1 MPSRRPLVLFDWGDT
16 LMVIP
21 GMLNTP
27 NAHLECARRAFAEPL
42 AARLSAHGRP
52 IDAGQ
57 VVSAYAIAS
66 REEIERSQATAREH
80 AFEDRFART
89 LGLIDR
95 AGAVNGEGLTEFA
108 QALAAQ
114 VVGQAVLVEGAM
126 EAVQRLA
133 QRFRLGIVSN
143 YPMASVVRRS
153 LARFNLEDAFECIA
167 VSGSSGWLKPHPN
180 AFRAALDSLAL
191 DGAPAVFIG
200 DDLENDVRGGKR
212 MGMRT
217 IWYAPGRPT
226 PEEPDLDFH
235 AHSLGEIPAWCE
247 RNVH

>member
-27 NAHLECARRAFAEPL
+27 QAHLECTRRAFAEPL
-42 AARLSAHGRP
+42 AAKLAVHGRP
-52 IDAGQ
+52 VNADQ
-57 VVSAYAIAS
+57 VVNAYAAAS
-66 REEIERSQATAREH
+66 REQIEKSQATAREH

-89 LGLIDR
+89 LEMIDR
-95 AGAVNGEGLTEFA
+95 AGIVNGEELTEFA
-108 QALAAQ
+108 HALAAQ
-114 VVGQAVLVEGAM
+114 VVDQAVLVEGAV
-126 EAVQRLA
+126 EAVHRLA

-180 AFRAALDSLAL
+180 AFRAALDGFDL
-191 DGAPAVFIG
+191 DGVTPVFIG
-200 DDLENDVRGGKR
+200 DDLDNDVKGGKR

-226 PEEPDLDFH
+226 PDEPDLDFH
-235 AHSLGEIPAWCE
+235 AHSHGEIAAWCE
-247 RNVH
+247 RNLH